1 VDLNMGNIFN
11 LYRSGYQL
19 GVADGMAGHR
29 RRADWELKLLR
40 PVNWLPGVD
49 ANSFVMGY
57 AEGYG
62 DGTRVT
68 LWQQQELPP
77 PR

>member
-1 VDLNMGNIFN
+1 MSGLFN
-11 LYRSGYQL
+11 LHRSGYRL
-19 GVADGMAGHR
+19 GVADGMAGRR
-29 RRADWELKLLR
+29 RRADWELVLLR
-40 PVNWLPGVD
+40 PINWLPGVD
-49 ANSFVMGY
+49 AGSFVAGY

-68 LWQQQELPP
+68 LWQRHQIPP